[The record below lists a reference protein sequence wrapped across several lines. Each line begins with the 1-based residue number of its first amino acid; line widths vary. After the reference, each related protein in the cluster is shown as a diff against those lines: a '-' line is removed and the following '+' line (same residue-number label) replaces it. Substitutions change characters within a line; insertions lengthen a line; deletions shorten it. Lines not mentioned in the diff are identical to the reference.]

1 MEFDENKEESY
12 QEDDFVDIYSKRAIF
27 WFSFFNF
34 IFGGVLLIINLY
46 NAGYKRAIPPVI
58 AFMAVFFYGSNLAV
72 AYSGINLKL
81 VVDALNVASKGGQP
95 TPDQLKAIFL
105 LAGLNIAIGIIGA
118 LILTQYF
125 FKKSFPDNDY
135 YPKPVLKPILVM
147 ILLYFLL
154 RVAM

>member
-12 QEDDFVDIYSKRAIF
+12 KEDDYVDIYSKRAIF
-27 WFSFFNF
+27 WFSLFNF

-46 NAGYKRAIPPVI
+46 NAGQKRAIPPVI

-72 AYSGINLKL
+72 AYSGINLKF

-95 TPDQLKAIFL
+95 TPEQFKAILL
-105 LAGLNIAIGIIGA
+105 LAGLNIVIGIMGA
-118 LILTQYF
+118 LVLTQYF

-135 YPKPVLKPILVM
+135 YPKPVLQPILIM